1 MEKMKNSYWIFLGF
15 VGVIVLMSPYII
27 NWDNSHITIHDY
39 LDGIF
44 VLPQVIQQQGA
55 IFDFDA
61 NIHMMSG
68 IKRASFPMTYPWEI
82 KPLINYLLPGYGGV
96 LANYLLVRLL
106 AFLGMW
112 LLLTNYVTKHKIV
125 ALSTSL
131 IYSFIPY
138 YAEFGISSAGIPLL
152 AYALLNLK
160 DVKKISLS
168 YFIVVLFA
176 LYSSFALSG
185 LFVCFLLFMWI
196 IALWYE
202 KRKLNKHL
210 SISLIVLTLI
220 YISTNWALIQDF
232 LVGSDFVSHR
242 AEWNNVYT
250 ISTVINDLIFDELV
264 ISQYHA
270 GTFVALPIVLIFLI
284 VYALYKKEDRTLAA
298 FLSLYIILSLLII
311 VGTSAKMLPLAFF
324 KSFQLDRFSFLYAAM
339 CFVLLGKTCELLWMH
354 NKRYFAGGA
363 LIISFACVGV
373 KNSEFI
379 ANMKMIVGI
388 EQDQATLAQFYD
400 KDLFAKISKEI
411 NVPQDYSIKV
421 VSVGMFP
428 SIASYNGFWSLDGYM
443 SSYSLEYKHKFRSV
457 IAKELEKSETIRKYF
472 DNWGSRCYVLS
483 SELDEQGNRYLCS
496 KNDNLVIDYL
506 DINTN
511 VLKEMGCEYIFS
523 SVEIRNYKDLNLAYI
538 NNYTTDKSYW
548 NIRVYKLN

>member
-1 MEKMKNSYWIFLGF
+1 MEKMKNSNWIFLGF

-106 AFLGMW
+106 AYLGMW

-125 ALSTSL
+125 AFTTS
-131 IYSFIPY
+131 IIFSFIPY

-270 GTFVALPIVLIFLI
+270 GTFVSLPIVLIFLI
-284 VYALYKKEDRTLAA
+284 VYALYKKEDRTLAT

-324 KSFQLDRFSFLYAAM
+324 KSFQLDRFSFMYAAM
-339 CFVLLGKTCELLWMH
+339 CFALLAKACDVLYFQHKRLLMITSFTISIICILGLHKE
-354 NKRYFAGGA
+354 Y
-363 LIISFACVGV
+363 I
-373 KNSEFI
+373 KN
-379 ANMKMIVGI
+379 VI
-388 EQDQATLAQFYD
+388 ECSGLNIKIKSPSYAQFCD
-400 KDLFAKISKEI
+400 EELFAQIAQDI
-411 NVPQDYSIKV
+411 HAPQDYSVKV
-421 VSVGMFP
+421 VSLGMYP
-428 SIASYNGFWSLDGYM
+428 SIAAYNGFWSLDGYM
-443 SSYSLEYKHKFRSV
+443 SSYPLEYKHQFRKV
-457 IAKELEKSETIRKYF
+457 IANELIKNESLRKYF
-472 DNWGSRCYVLS
+472 DDWGSRCYLFSAELRENS
-483 SELDEQGNRYLCS
+483 SSDISN
-496 KNDNLVIDYL
+496 KVIDNL
-506 DINTN
+506 DINTQA
-511 VLKEMGCEYIFS
+511 LKDIGCDYIFS
-523 SVEIRNYKDLNLAYI
+523 AVDIKNYKDLKLAYI
-538 NNYTTDKSYW
+538 NSYTTNHSYW